1 VTQPPP
7 VPALLPLLQLL
18 PELAPLLPLGLPPP
32 PAKPGLIVALL

>member
-1 VTQPPP
+1 VTPPQA
-7 VPALLPLLQLL
+7 PALLPQPELL